1 MENFIIILV
10 IAIIIIAAVGYIIRQ
25 KKKGKHCIG
34 CPYAENCNKQNHC
47 DK

>member
-25 KKKGKHCIG
+25 KKKGKWKKGRRKSERCI
-34 CPYAENCNKQNHC
+34 KRQ
-47 DK
+47 